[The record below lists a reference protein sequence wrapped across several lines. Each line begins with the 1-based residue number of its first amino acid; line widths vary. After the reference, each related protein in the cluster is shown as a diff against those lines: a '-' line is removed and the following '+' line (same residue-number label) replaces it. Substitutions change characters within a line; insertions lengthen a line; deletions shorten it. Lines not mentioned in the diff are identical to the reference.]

1 MEARKEVFESVKD
14 GVVGTIRG
22 TGDVAKAVVDTVSE
36 TVSYDQGNGRGGH
49 VVDRSCFRCRTCGDP
64 RSSRRRR

>member
-14 GVVGTIRG
+14 GVVGNIRG

-36 TVSYDQGNGRGGH
+36 TLSHTIRETGAVGMSLIEAVSVWDA
-49 VVDRSCFRCRTCGDP
+49 
-64 RSSRRRR
+64 RRFAA